1 MPPNEKT
8 EEVKPAVKPKEKEE
22 DKTDLVSYFSSILTC
37 HCLNKFILNI
47 NASLIV

>member
-22 DKTDLVSYFSSILTC
+22 DKTDLVSYIELLFF
-37 HCLNKFILNI
+37 NFDM
-47 NASLIV
+47 SLSK